1 MAPCRSGVRAKVYM
15 FDITYETHPFPI
27 SSWQVPVGNFCE
39 KGGRFGPHQ
48 HAETR
53 NGRINRFE
61 DKLAWV
67 AYFNAGVRVLDISD
81 PYNLKEVGS
90 YVPKENANS
99 HPMSEGQLTAIQT
112 NDVDLDHRGLGYAT
126 DRVGTGLFILEY
138 TGRRAG
144 ATE

>member
-1 MAPCRSGVRAKVYM
+1 MPCRVGVRTKVYM
-15 FDITYETHPFPI
+15 FDITYESHPFPVDT
-27 SSWQVPVGNFCE
+27 WQVPTGNFCE

-67 AYFNAGVRVLDISD
+67 AYFNAGARVIDISD
-81 PYNLKEVGS
+81 PYNMREVG
-90 YVPKENANS
+90 YYIPEENQNS
-99 HPMSEGQLTAIQT
+99 HPMAEGQPTAIQI
-112 NDVDLDHRGLGYAT
+112 NDVDVDHRGLGYAT

-138 TGRRAG
+138 TGPAAG